1 MQSKDCESVISDSLS
16 NTEKPKTKAALVI
29 FSLLVILCTA
39 ETLPFL
45 KSSAIPSYA
54 RDNGFLLVALG
65 AIVVVIAEK
74 EKIKPNKAITAF
86 LPFAFIGSI
95 STVVMAIFLNGQTG
109 ELFGVTPV
117 EAVGEGLLWL
127 WFDVIIIIFVTYA
140 YAHCSLKLLNRIF
153 DALLIF
159 ALFFGTIQAGVWLG
173 IPWFSAAFDVTNIGG
188 WFSIFEKVAPNR
200 ISVICSEP
208 SSVGKT
214 FGLLLLP
221 YCYCRAANGNGKKYS
236 AAFVALL
243 ILAYMTKSTT
253 VYVTVAFVV
262 IAILLLR
269 IRGKKSKLF
278 YAVTSI
284 LLAIMLVCSVFLV
297 TSGDNAGTADISETV
312 QTVLGKITDTTNQ
325 STAYRNS
332 TIINDLE
339 IFKSY
344 PILGV
349 GDGNQG
355 FFYAQNLP
363 SWVLAT
369 GSGEAARALSG
380 GVGVLNGGAFIP
392 SLFSGYGFVG
402 CVLFAVWLVSCIQ
415 MAFANKEGMG
425 HFYEMFFISLF
436 ACAPIC
442 WMAIGFQGA
451 PVVVFLIL
459 CMPTLGTAIGSN
471 QGIDSTAVHME
482 KKKKVNRC

>member
-1 MQSKDCESVISDSLS
+1 MQSKDCESVISGSLS
-16 NTEKPKTKAALVI
+16 NMEKPKAKAVLVV

-45 KSSAIPSYA
+45 NSSVIPSFA
-54 RDNGFLLVALG
+54 RNNGFLLVALG
-65 AIVVVIAEK
+65 AIVVVVAEK
-74 EKIKPNKAITAF
+74 GKIKPNKALTAF
-86 LPFAFIGSI
+86 VPFALFGSI
-95 STVVMAIFLNGQTG
+95 STVAMAIYLNEQTG
-109 ELFGVTPV
+109 ELFGVTPI

-127 WFDVIIIIFVTYA
+127 WFDVVIIFFVTYA

-153 DALLIF
+153 DLLLIF
-159 ALFFGTIQAGVWLG
+159 VLLFGAIQAGVWLG
-173 IPWFSAAFDVTNIGG
+173 IPGFSVAFEATNIGG

-221 YCYCRAANGNGKKYS
+221 YCYCRATNGGGKKYG

-243 ILAYMTKSTT
+243 VLAYMTKSTT
-253 VYVTVAFVV
+253 VYVTVAFA
-262 IAILLLR
+262 IAAILLLR

-278 YAVTSI
+278 YAIASI
-284 LLAIMLVCSVFLV
+284 LLAIMLIGSVFLV
-297 TSGDNAGTADISETV
+297 ISGGNAGTADISETI
-312 QTVLGKITDTTNQ
+312 QAVLGKVTDTTNQ

-339 IFKSY
+339 IFKRY

-363 SWVLAT
+363 SWVLAS
-369 GSGEAARALSG
+369 GSGEATRALSG

-392 SLFSGYGFVG
+392 SLISGYGIVG
-402 CVLFAVWLVSCIQ
+402 CALFGVWLVSCIR

-442 WMAIGFQGA
+442 WMSIGFQGA

-459 CMPTLGTAIGSN
+459 CMPALGTAIGFN
-471 QGIDSTAVHME
+471 QGIDSIAVHME
-482 KKKKVNRC
+482 KKQR